1 MCTITLSYDKNDK
14 VASAKLAALLSTGL
28 FLQLDT
34 QDDLDI
40 DYSDPSLF
48 EDDPSMPVVDR
59 DMTPEELR
67 DLLINDLNT
76 IYGIKNAV

>member
-14 VASAKLAALLSTGL
+14 IASAKLAALLSTGL

-59 DMTPEELR
+59 DLTPEELEK
-67 DLLINDLNT
+67 LILDDIHS
-76 IYGIKNAV
+76 IYHPAYAV